1 MLDFKVMLPGK
12 LASVN
17 KIYVRG
23 RHGGVYLA
31 PEVREF
37 RDEVKPLVLAAW
49 NALVKEKQYEGGLLN
64 VTIDVQDQ
72 FFTKGGDVRRVDI
85 DNFLKQ
91 TLDSIFP
98 VIGLD
103 DKLVFN
109 LRARK
114 VQYAGQPRCSVKI
127 KEIPQTDK
135 KSRKKL

>member
-1 MLDFKVMLPGK
+1 MLDLKFTLPGK
-12 LASVN
+12 LTSVN
-17 KIYVRG
+17 KIYLRG
-23 RHGGVYLA
+23 RNGGVYLSPEAVAFRAEVA
-31 PEVREF
+31 PI
-37 RDEVKPLVLAAW
+37 VKAAW
-49 NALVKEKQYEGGLLN
+49 DRLTPAKRYEGGLLN
-64 VTIDVQDQ
+64 ITVDVQDS

-85 DNFLKQ
+85 DNYLKQ

-114 VQYAGQPRCSVKI
+114 VQYAGQPKCAIKI
-127 KEIPQTDK
+127 KEIPSTDA